1 MEADGTEEDGNGANG
16 ADVGDEPTPPLT
28 SPSTAGPLAEKRED
42 TRRYLAIG
50 LAILLAVVGTLL
62 ISLTAAKALTLPEAK
77 DLALAVYS
85 PIVVLAGTA
94 LGFYFGVHQDGR

>member
-1 MEADGTEEDGNGANG
+1 MEGSEVEMPSGVDPH
-16 ADVGDEPTPPLT
+16 DEPSPPLA

-42 TRRYLAIG
+42 TRRYLAVG
-50 LAILLAVVGTLL
+50 LAVLLAVVGVLL
-62 ISLTAAKALTLPEAK
+62 IVLTAIHDLTLEEAK

-94 LGFYFGVHQDGR
+94 LGFYFGVHQDGS